1 MTPEQAKAR
10 TRALLNVIE
19 TVYELKIVN
28 LEEIINV
35 ITEQTLDANKILTI
49 CTGLNTWVALNA
61 ALGGVVEIPRE
72 VVNGLAEKIV
82 NV

>member
-1 MTPEQAKAR
+1 MNPVQAKAR

-19 TVYELKIVN
+19 TVYELKIAN
-28 LEEIINV
+28 LEAIIEA
-35 ITEQTLDANKILTI
+35 ITEQTLDENKILTI
-49 CTGLNTWVALNA
+49 CTGLNTWVAQNA

-72 VVNGLAEKIV
+72 VVIGLAEKIV